1 MHSSF
6 FDSVIWNSHFIVLYM
21 DSPNYSK
28 GLGPDEMMSFKEA
41 FDKYHPILYTLAL
54 NMLHDPEDAKDIV
67 QNIFLTFWKN
77 KGILESVAR
86 ENILNY
92 LYTMTKNS
100 VLSLIK
106 RKKIEQ
112 KVYSER
118 KRDAAEDFIHE
129 RIFKYEKY
137 RHIEESIMTL
147 TPIKQEIVRLK
158 RDGVSNVEIAR
169 KLNLSVNTVKSHYA
183 VALKKMRDALR
194 YLTMAILFIDIM

>member
-1 MHSSF
+1 
-6 FDSVIWNSHFIVLYM
+6 M

-118 KRDAAEDFIHE
+118 KRDAAEDSIHE

-137 RHIEESIMTL
+137 LHIEESIMTL